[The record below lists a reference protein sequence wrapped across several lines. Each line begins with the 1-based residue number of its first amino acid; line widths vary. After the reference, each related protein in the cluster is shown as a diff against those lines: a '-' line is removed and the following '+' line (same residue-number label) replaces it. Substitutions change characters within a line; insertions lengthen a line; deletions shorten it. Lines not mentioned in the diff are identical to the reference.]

1 MIKVLFKNSNG
12 QEREIAE
19 VKTIEAAHLEIN
31 KFCSER
37 DFTINYKRCWKREN
51 RTVVDV
57 GSHYE
62 LFYIVETT

>member
-1 MIKVLFKNSNG
+1 MIKVLFKNSNR

-57 GSHYE
+57 GFHYE
-62 LFYIVETT
+62 RFYIVETT

>member
-37 DFTINYKRCWKREN
+37 GFTINYKRCWERKN

-62 LFYIVETT
+62 LFYIVKTT